1 MTAAIEE
8 RAAEGHLQRRI
19 ATRLF
24 LSFAFAYFFS
34 ALLRGVTATLAPN
47 FSVDLDL
54 GAADLGLLAGAFFL
68 GFAAT
73 QLPLGSALDRF
84 GPRRVV
90 VAFLLA
96 AVVGCAAFASA
107 RDFLGLT
114 LARGVIGVGVSA
126 CLMAPMTAFRH
137 RFTPIAQMRANA
149 WMLMTGS
156 LGMVAST
163 LPVRWLLPLV
173 GWRGLFWI
181 VALALA
187 LAAIGIARWVLPD
200 EVNPRQPRRLQPA
213 GGYRAIFRDPTFT
226 RFAPLGFFHY
236 GGMIAVQSL
245 WAGPWLVN
253 VAGESADSAARGLFG
268 LNLAMLVAFMSWG
281 AVVPRLY
288 AHGWSASKLI
298 ARGVPVAIA
307 VLLLA
312 IALGPAAGAWVW
324 ALFCVLSTVVALS
337 QPAVAQAFATP
348 LAGRALSAYNL
359 VIFCGV
365 FVVQWGI
372 GIAIDAM
379 QAAGADPLSAYRG
392 SFALLAL
399 CGTISYLWFF
409 WRRPAIAQAET
420 DRPPRTVDNPPPCRD

>member
-8 RAAEGHLQRRI
+8 RETGGPLQRRI
-19 ATRLF
+19 AARLF
-24 LSFAFAYFFS
+24 LGFAFAYFFS

-47 FSVDLDL
+47 FSADLGL

-90 VAFLLA
+90 IAFLLA
-96 AVVGCAAFASA
+96 AVAGCAAFASA
-107 RDFLGLT
+107 HDFLGLT

-126 CLMAPMTAFRH
+126 CLMAPMTTFRH
-137 RFTPIAQMRANA
+137 RFTPVAQMRANA

-181 VALALA
+181 VAGALA
-187 LAAIGIARWVLPD
+187 LAAVAIARWV
-200 EVNPRQPRRLQPA
+200 PA
-213 GGYRAIFRDPTFT
+213 DDVKPAQARPLHTAGYRAIFEDPTFR

-236 GGMIAVQSL
+236 GGMISVQSL

-253 VAGESADSAARGLFG
+253 VAAESADSAARGLFA
-268 LNLAMLVAFMSWG
+268 LNVAMLVAFMSWG

-288 AHGWSASKLI
+288 ARGWSASRLI

-307 VLLLA
+307 ALMLA

-324 ALFCVLSTVVALS
+324 ALFCVLSTVTALA
-337 QPAVAQAFATP
+337 QPAVGQAFATS

-359 VIFCGV
+359 VVFCGV

-372 GIAIDAM
+372 GIAIDTM
-379 QAAGADPLSAYRG
+379 QAAGADPVSAYRG
-392 SFALLAL
+392 SFALLAV
-399 CGTISYLWFF
+399 CVTISYLWFL
-409 WRRPAIAQAET
+409 WCHHAMAQPESG
-420 DRPPRTVDNPPPCRD
+420 RSLRTVDNPPPCPD